1 MAEKNPFAQMS
12 MEIKRAIDHHNTVAA
27 TIALKE
33 ATDKFFYFET
43 TLANGIK
50 SFLNIILHENGNY
63 YIYTISKNIT
73 VYE

>member
-1 MAEKNPFAQMS
+1 MGEKILLHKCPWKSSEPLTIIIQFCNHS
-12 MEIKRAIDHHNTVAA
+12 TKRGYRQ
-27 TIALKE
+27 
-33 ATDKFFYFET
+33 FFYFET

-63 YIYTISKNIT
+63 YLYTISKNIT